1 MEMEKSPNIPFKLI
15 SATCEGNGIGINN
28 DLPWRLKQEMAYF
41 TRMTTATVDERKQ
54 NVLIMG
60 RRTWESMCELERPF
74 PDRISIVLT
83 SRPKREIVGGGDDV
97 LVCSNYDEAVEIVE
111 SLADKIESCWVG
123 LCLLVLLN

>member
-1 MEMEKSPNIPFKLI
+1 
-15 SATCEGNGIGINN
+15 
-28 DLPWRLKQEMAYF
+28 MAYF

-111 SLADKIESCWVG
+111 SLAVKIESCWVG
-123 LCLLVLLN
+123 LC